1 MSAPLAMAF
10 LLWTSSMRAAE
21 AGQGSDRGWV
31 PPALELSVVA
41 RDWDGA
47 RTVIGPLMTT
57 DFLRPARSTQMLVGR
72 VRLSGQKVA
81 TFVQLGLGSWRLDTP
96 LLSRREEI
104 DRAGQVGAGIE
115 WTISTLSPGS
125 PGAAVAVESESTV
138 LFRDPR
144 AGPSTCHHGAAL
156 AGGLLVA
163 RVWF

>member
-1 MSAPLAMAF
+1 L
-10 LLWTSSMRAAE
+10 
-21 AGQGSDRGWV
+21 

-41 RDWDGA
+41 RDWNGA
-47 RTVIGPLMTT
+47 RPVIGPLMAT
-57 DFLRPARSTQMLVGR
+57 DFVRPARSTQMLVGR
-72 VRLSGQKVA
+72 VRLSGQRVT

-96 LLSRREEI
+96 LLSRREEV

-115 WTISTLSPGS
+115 WTISTLSPTS

-138 LFRDPR
+138 LFRDRR
-144 AGPSTCHHGAAL
+144 AGPSTCLHGAAL